1 MHKDNTTTVISKE
14 DLQSAASNNTI
25 KGVLT
30 RVFKMFLKA
39 YGKDKTAV
47 WNSLM
52 DRYVLDPANNI
63 PNDRSKQTSAK
74 GNAKREYLAPQLS
87 WTKFCEAM
95 RFADFEKLEI
105 YFVATDRN
113 GEKMKLTEVIDFGE
127 PIDTEPDN
135 ELIQNFVKP
144 VDEAFDANDKA
155 GDARQIALNGNQKK
169 VTRGRDWMTG
179 PSKVDVQQ
187 LIKDNTV
194 KSPIPPEDEI
204 PF

>member
-1 MHKDNTTTVISKE
+1 MHKDNTTTVVSKE
-14 DLQSAASNNTI
+14 DLQSAVSNNTI

-30 RVFKMFLKA
+30 RVFKLFLKA

-47 WNSLM
+47 WNQLM
-52 DRYVLDPANNI
+52 DRYVNDPSNNI

-95 RFADFEKLEI
+95 RFANFQKLEI
-105 YFVATDRN
+105 VFIATDN
-113 GEKMKLTEVIDFGE
+113 DGQMMKLNEVINFDDPIE
-127 PIDTEPDN
+127 PDQADSLIDEHVKVIDTGFNMDS
-135 ELIQNFVKP
+135 
-144 VDEAFDANDKA
+144 KA
-155 GDARQIALNGNQKK
+155 GDARKIAMSGGLKP
-169 VTRGRDWMTG
+169 VTRGRDWM
-179 PSKVDVQQ
+179 SNSSLDVDQ

-194 KSPIPPEDEI
+194 KSPIPPEEDI